1 MVNGLRQ
8 KTFIECR
15 YLRLDAWRY
24 RQHGRLFAADRLHD
38 LCNAAFLFPVRSVL
52 AFRLSDVSASFI
64 AWLVAPIRQTG
75 QAFGLHR
82 DRCVIPVMPERLA
95 VVLGECALDFRS

>member
-24 RQHGRLFAADRLHD
+24 RQHGRLFAADRLDD

-52 AFRLSDVSASFI
+52 AFRLSDVAP
-64 AWLVAPIRQTG
+64 AVVA
-75 QAFGLHR
+75 
-82 DRCVIPVMPERLA
+82 RLA
-95 VVLGECALDFRS
+95 PVCARLRWYIVLRVNGGGRLIPIGPNDAR